1 MMDEETM
8 TKSEEHQQHQHQH
21 QQHHLNLQKALQQC
35 ELVQNMIDIS
45 ISSLEGLRTK
55 CATSNDLTQKEIRT
69 LEGKLVKY
77 FSRQLSYK
85 NKVPLQERNVELDG
99 FPRLTHWFRIV
110 NMRKEVTEEISP
122 GELTLE
128 ALLEMGDEGVSETL
142 QKFGASEE
150 ECARLNASLTCLRS
164 AHQSEQLEDDKLHSN
179 GGTSSNQSKQ
189 DWSIQWPT
197 SESGKENTP
206 VGTPEPGQWVRLQLA
221 QSPKLPSSR
230 YSQHLCHSP
239 QALAPPFYALHP
251 HPQADRLTVDSHSGL
266 LPSILDMGHRS
277 LPPSPRQRHFPHTPP
292 RTPLVVNTM
301 TPPGTPPV
309 RRRNKLKAPGTPPP
323 STRKLIHLLPGFTAL
338 HRSKSHEFQLGN
350 RVDDAQTPRAK
361 KKAKPLNLKIHS
373 SVAGSCE
380 NLPTQRSPLH
390 SDHSLRSFFFPSLVP
405 STPPVHAT
413 EVPTANTLSVP
424 RWSPQIPRR
433 DLGNSIKHRFS
444 TKYWMSQT
452 CIVCGK
458 GMLFGLKCKT
468 CKLKCHNKCT
478 KEAPPCHLLIYHRG
492 GRETSFKEQVTT
504 QARQLV
510 RTESVPCDINNPLRY
525 TDLHISQTLPKTNK
539 INKDHIPVPYQ
550 PDSSSNPSSTTSSTP
565 SSPAPPLPPSA
576 TPPSPLH
583 PSPQSIRQPKQ
594 PNLTASHYYK
604 YKQQFI
610 FPDVTPEVPSR
621 APQVILHPVL
631 SEPGNKGNPLL
642 QIEVEPT
649 SDNEEGNDEAGDSAD
664 EFEEMNLS
672 LLSARNFPRKA
683 SQTSIFLQEWDI
695 PFEQLEIGELIG
707 KGRFG
712 QVYHGRWHGEVAI
725 RLIDI
730 ERDNEDQLKAFKRE
744 VMAYRNT
751 RHENVVLFMG
761 VCMSPP
767 HLAIITSLCKGRT
780 LYTVIRDAKV
790 ILDVNKTRQIAQEM
804 VKGMGYL
811 HAKGILHK
819 DMKSKNVFYDNG
831 KVVITDFGLFTISGV
846 LQAGSRR
853 EDKLRIP
860 SGWLC
865 HLAPE
870 IIRQLSPETAE
881 DQLPF
886 SKQSDVFAF
895 GTIWYELH
903 AREWPFKNQ
912 PPEVIIW
919 QVGSGM
925 KPNLTQIGMG
935 KEISDIL
942 LFCWAHEQEERP
954 SFSKLVELLE
964 KLPKRNRRL
973 SHPGH
978 FWKSAEL

>member
-1 MMDEETM
+1 MDEENM
-8 TKSEEHQQHQHQH
+8 TKSEEH
-21 QQHHLNLQKALQQC
+21 HLSLQKALQQC

-77 FSRQLSYK
+77 FSRQLSCK
-85 NKVPLQERNVELDG
+85 RKVAAQERSAELEG
-99 FPRLTHWFRIV
+99 FPHLLHWFRIV
-110 NMRKEVTEEISP
+110 DMRKEVMEEITP
-122 GELTLE
+122 GQLTLE
-128 ALLEMGDEGVSETL
+128 ALLEMSDEQVCETV
-142 QKFGASEE
+142 KKYGANPE
-150 ECARLNASLTCLRS
+150 ECARLNASLSCLRNVHKS
-164 AHQSEQLEDDKLHSN
+164 
-179 GGTSSNQSKQ
+179 GSSHSKQ
-189 DWSIQWPT
+189 DWIIQWPA
-197 SESGKENTP
+197 SEMGKENNP
-206 VGTPEPGQWVRLQLA
+206 VCQPEPSQWIRFHLS
-221 QSPKLPSSR
+221 QSPKVQSK
-230 YSQHLCHSP
+230 YNQQYGHSP
-239 QALAPPFYALHP
+239 QTLATSYTHV
-251 HPQADRLTVDSHSGL
+251 DRLTVEAHLGL
-266 LPSILDMGHRS
+266 FAPLEAGHRS
-277 LPPSPRQRHFPHTPP
+277 LPPSPRQRHFAHTPP
-292 RTPLVVNTM
+292 RTPPVVTTM

-309 RRRNKLKAPGTPPP
+309 RRRNKMKAPGTPPP
-323 STRKLIHLLPGFTAL
+323 ASRKLIHLLPGFTAL

-350 RVDDAQTPRAK
+350 QVDDAQTPKAK
-361 KKAKPLNLKIHS
+361 KKNKPLNLKIHNT
-373 SVAGSCE
+373 VGSCE
-380 NLPTQRSPLH
+380 NIPSQRSPLL
-390 SDHSLRSFFFPSLVP
+390 SERSLRSFFVGYPSFLP
-405 STPPVHAT
+405 STPPVHT
-413 EVPTANTLSVP
+413 ETTFSANTLSVP

-452 CIVCGK
+452 CTVCGK
-458 GMLFGLKCKT
+458 GMLFGLKCKN

-478 KEAPPCHLLIYHRG
+478 KEAPPCHLLIIHRG
-492 GRETSFKEQVTT
+492 DHQGTT
-504 QARQLV
+504 QARLV
-510 RTESVPCDINNPLRY
+510 RTESVPCDINNPLRRPPRY
-525 TDLHISQTLPKTNK
+525 SDLHVSQTLPKTNK

-583 PSPQSIRQPKQ
+583 PSPQCARQQKQ
-594 PNLTASHYYK
+594 FNLTTSHYFK

-610 FPDVTPEVPSR
+610 FPDVTPEAPSR
-621 APQVILHPVL
+621 APQVILHPVN
-631 SEPGNKGNPLL
+631 SDSAKEGNPLL

-649 SDNEEGNDEAGDSAD
+649 SENEEGNDEAEDSED

-712 QVYHGRWHGEVAI
+712 QVFHGRWHGEVAI

-761 VCMSPP
+761 ACMSPP

-780 LYTVIRDAKV
+780 LYSVVRDAKV
-790 ILDVNKTRQIAQEM
+790 VLDVNKTRQIAQEM

-853 EDKLRIP
+853 EDKIRIP
-860 SGWLC
+860 NGWLC

-870 IIRQLSPETAE
+870 IIRQLSPDTEE
-881 DQLPF
+881 DKLPF

-912 PPEVIIW
+912 PAEAIVW

-942 LFCWAHEQEERP
+942 LFCWAYEQEERP
-954 SFSKLVELLE
+954 SFSKLVEMLE

-978 FWKSAEL
+978 FWKSAEYVK

>member
-1 MMDEETM
+1 M
-8 TKSEEHQQHQHQH
+8 TKSEEQH
-21 QQHHLNLQKALQQC
+21 LSLQKALQQC

-77 FSRQLSYK
+77 FSRQLSCK
-85 NKVPLQERNVELDG
+85 CKVALEERSAELED
-99 FPRLTHWFRIV
+99 FPRLGHWFRIV
-110 NMRKEVTEEISP
+110 NLRKEVTQEMSP
-122 GELTLE
+122 GEVTLE
-128 ALLEMGDEGVSETL
+128 GLLEMSEEQVCELL
-142 QKFGASEE
+142 QKFGANEE
-150 ECARLNASLTCLRS
+150 ECARLNASLSCLRK
-164 AHQSEQLEDDKLHSN
+164 AHQLEQLEEDKLHSN
-179 GGTSSNQSKQ
+179 GGSQAKQ

-206 VGTPEPGQWVRLQLA
+206 VGQPEASQWIRFQLS
-221 QSPKLPSSR
+221 QSPKVQSK
-230 YSQHLCHSP
+230 YNQHMCHSP
-239 QALAPPFYALHP
+239 QALAPPLY
-251 HPQADRLTVDSHSGL
+251 ADRLTVDSPATGL
-266 LPSILDMGHRS
+266 FPPLDSGHRS
-277 LPPSPRQRHFPHTPP
+277 LPPSPRQRHFGHTPP

-301 TPPGTPPV
+301 TPPGTPPM
-309 RRRNKLKAPGTPPP
+309 RRRNKVKAPGTPPP
-323 STRKLIHLLPGFTAL
+323 PSRKLIHLLPGFTAL

-350 RVDDAQTPRAK
+350 RLEDTQTPKAK
-361 KKAKPLNLKIHS
+361 KKTKPLNLKIHS
-373 SVAGSCE
+373 SVGSCE

-390 SDHSLRSFFFPSLVP
+390 TERSLRSFFFPSFIP
-405 STPPVHAT
+405 STPPVHAET
-413 EVPTANTLSVP
+413 PSANTLSVP

-458 GMLFGLKCKT
+458 GMLFGLKCKN

-478 KEAPPCHLLIYHRG
+478 KEAPPCHLLIIQRG
-492 GRETSFKEQVTT
+492 GRESFKERTLHSENLDGHQAIFKDHQGTT
-504 QARQLV
+504 QVARLV

-565 SSPAPPLPPSA
+565 SSPAPPLPSSA

-583 PSPQSIRQPKQ
+583 PSPQSARQQKQ
-594 PNLTASHYYK
+594 FNLTASSYFK

-610 FPDVTPEVPSR
+610 FPDVAPEAPPSR

-631 SEPGNKGNPLL
+631 SEPGHEGNPLL

-649 SDNEEGNDEAGDSAD
+649 SDNEECNDEDSGD

-695 PFEQLEIGELIG
+695 PFEQLEIGEMIG

-712 QVYHGRWHGEVAI
+712 KVFHGRWHGEVAI

-761 VCMSPP
+761 ACMSPP

-780 LYTVIRDAKV
+780 LYSVVRDAKV
-790 ILDVNKTRQIAQEM
+790 VLDVNKTRQIAQEM

-860 SGWLC
+860 NGWLC

-870 IIRQLSPETAE
+870 IIQQLSPDTEE
-881 DQLPF
+881 DKLPF

-903 AREWPFKNQ
+903 AREWPYKSQ

-919 QVGSGM
+919 QIGSGM
-925 KPNLTQIGMG
+925 KPSLAQTGMG

-942 LFCWAHEQEERP
+942 LLCWAYKQDERP
-954 SFSKLVELLE
+954 SFSKLVDLLE

-978 FWKSAEL
+978 FWKSAEYVK

>member
-1 MMDEETM
+1 
-8 TKSEEHQQHQHQH
+8 
-21 QQHHLNLQKALQQC
+21 
-35 ELVQNMIDIS
+35 MIDIS

-164 AHQSEQLEDDKLHSN
+164 AHQSGD
-179 GGTSSNQSKQ
+179 NQSKQ

-433 DLGNSIKHRFS
+433 DLGNSIKHR
-444 TKYWMSQT
+444 
-452 CIVCGK
+452 
-458 GMLFGLKCKT
+458 
-468 CKLKCHNKCT
+468 LKCHNKCT

-492 GRETSFKEQVTT
+492 
-504 QARQLV
+504 ARQLV

-594 PNLTASHYYK
+594 PNLTATSLFVCIHFITLYYT
-604 YKQQFI
+604 I
-610 FPDVTPEVPSR
+610 T
-621 APQVILHPVL
+621 
-631 SEPGNKGNPLL
+631 GN
-642 QIEVEPT
+642 QY
-649 SDNEEGNDEAGDSAD
+649 AGDSAD

-761 VCMSPP
+761 VCMTLCIHTP
-767 HLAIITSLCKGRT
+767 HC
-780 LYTVIRDAKV
+780 
-790 ILDVNKTRQIAQEM
+790 
-804 VKGMGYL
+804 
-811 HAKGILHK
+811 ILHK

-846 LQAGSRR
+846 LQAGRR

-895 GTIWYELH
+895 GYTWSTSVFSALLL
-903 AREWPFKNQ
+903 Q
-912 PPEVIIW
+912 
-919 QVGSGM
+919 
-925 KPNLTQIGMG
+925 LTVLLSRFQ
-935 KEISDIL
+935 DIL

-978 FWKSAEL
+978 FWKSAEYVK

>member
-1 MMDEETM
+1 MNEEM
-8 TKSEEHQQHQHQH
+8 TKSEEQH
-21 QQHHLNLQKALQQC
+21 LSLQKALQQC

-77 FSRQLSYK
+77 FSRQLSCK
-85 NKVPLQERNVELDG
+85 CKVALEERSAELED
-99 FPRLTHWFRIV
+99 FPRLDHWFRIV
-110 NMRKEVTEEISP
+110 NLRKEVAEEMNA
-122 GELTLE
+122 GEVNLE
-128 ALLEMGDEGVSETL
+128 GLLEMSEEQVCELL
-142 QKFGASEE
+142 QKFGANEE
-150 ECARLNASLTCLRS
+150 ECARLNASLSCLRK
-164 AHQSEQLEDDKLHSN
+164 AHQLEQLEEDKLHSN
-179 GGTSSNQSKQ
+179 GGSQTKQ

-206 VGTPEPGQWVRLQLA
+206 VCQPEASQWIRFQLS
-221 QSPKLPSSR
+221 QSPKVQSK
-230 YSQHLCHSP
+230 YNQHMCHSP
-239 QALAPPFYALHP
+239 QALAPPFYA
-251 HPQADRLTVDSHSGL
+251 DRLTVENPATGLFPSLDS
-266 LPSILDMGHRS
+266 GHRS
-277 LPPSPRQRHFPHTPP
+277 LPPSPRQRHFGHTPP
-292 RTPLVVNTM
+292 RTPLVINTM
-301 TPPGTPPV
+301 TPPGTPPM
-309 RRRNKLKAPGTPPP
+309 RRRNKVKAPGTPPP
-323 STRKLIHLLPGFTAL
+323 PSRKLIYLLPGFTAL

-350 RVDDAQTPRAK
+350 RLEDTQTPKAK
-361 KKAKPLNLKIHS
+361 KKTKPLNLKIHS
-373 SVAGSCE
+373 SVGSCE

-390 SDHSLRSFFFPSLVP
+390 NERSLRSFFFPSFIP
-405 STPPVHAT
+405 STPPVHAET
-413 EVPTANTLSVP
+413 SSANTLSVP

-433 DLGNSIKHRFS
+433 DFGNSIKHRFS

-458 GMLFGLKCKT
+458 GMLFGLKCKN

-478 KEAPPCHLLIYHRG
+478 KEAPPCHLLIIQRG
-492 GRETSFKEQVTT
+492 GRESLRDQQGTIQV
-504 QARQLV
+504 ARLV

-565 SSPAPPLPPSA
+565 SSPAPPLPSSA

-583 PSPQSIRQPKQ
+583 PSPQSARQQKQ
-594 PNLTASHYYK
+594 FNLTASSYFK

-610 FPDVTPEVPSR
+610 FPDVTPEAPPSR

-631 SEPGNKGNPLL
+631 SEQGNEGNPLL

-649 SDNEEGNDEAGDSAD
+649 SDNEDANNEDSGD

-695 PFEQLEIGELIG
+695 PFEQLEIGEMIG

-712 QVYHGRWHGEVAI
+712 KVFHGRWHGEVAI

-780 LYTVIRDAKV
+780 LYSVVRDAKV
-790 ILDVNKTRQIAQEM
+790 VLDVNKTRQIAQEM

-860 SGWLC
+860 NGWLC

-870 IIRQLSPETAE
+870 IIQQLSPDTEE
-881 DQLPF
+881 DKLPF

-903 AREWPFKNQ
+903 AREWPYKSQ
-912 PPEVIIW
+912 PAEVIIW
-919 QVGSGM
+919 QIGSGM
-925 KPNLTQIGMG
+925 KPNLAQTGMG
-935 KEISDIL
+935 KEILDIL
-942 LFCWAHEQEERP
+942 LMCWAYKPEERP
-954 SFSKLVELLE
+954 SFSKLVDLLE

-978 FWKSAEL
+978 FWKSAEYVK

>member
-1 MMDEETM
+1 MNEEM
-8 TKSEEHQQHQHQH
+8 TKSEEQH
-21 QQHHLNLQKALQQC
+21 LSLQKALQQC

-77 FSRQLSYK
+77 FSRQLSCK
-85 NKVPLQERNVELDG
+85 CKVALEERSAELED
-99 FPRLTHWFRIV
+99 FPRLDHWFRIV
-110 NMRKEVTEEISP
+110 NLRKEVAEEMNA
-122 GELTLE
+122 GEVNLE
-128 ALLEMGDEGVSETL
+128 GLLEMSEDQVCELL
-142 QKFGASEE
+142 QKFGANEE
-150 ECARLNASLTCLRS
+150 ECARLNASLSCLKK
-164 AHQSEQLEDDKLHSN
+164 AHQLGSQA
-179 GGTSSNQSKQ
+179 KQ

-206 VGTPEPGQWVRLQLA
+206 VCQPEASQWIRFQLS
-221 QSPKLPSSR
+221 QSPKVQSK
-230 YSQHLCHSP
+230 YNQHMCHSP
-239 QALAPPFYALHP
+239 QALAPPFYT
-251 HPQADRLTVDSHSGL
+251 DRLTVDNPATGL
-266 LPSILDMGHRS
+266 FPSFDYGHRS
-277 LPPSPRQRHFPHTPP
+277 LPPSPRQRHFGHTPP

-301 TPPGTPPV
+301 TPPGTPPM
-309 RRRNKLKAPGTPPP
+309 RRRNKVKAPGTPPP
-323 STRKLIHLLPGFTAL
+323 PSRKLIYLLPGFTAL

-350 RVDDAQTPRAK
+350 RLDDSQTPKAK
-361 KKAKPLNLKIHS
+361 KKTKPLNLKIHS
-373 SVAGSCE
+373 SVGSCE

-390 SDHSLRSFFFPSLVP
+390 NEQSLRSFFFPSFIP
-405 STPPVHAT
+405 STPPVHAET
-413 EVPTANTLSVP
+413 PSANTLSVP

-458 GMLFGLKCKT
+458 GMLFGLKCKN

-478 KEAPPCHLLIYHRG
+478 KEAPPCHLLIIQRG
-492 GRETSFKEQVTT
+492 GRESLKDQPGSIQV
-504 QARQLV
+504 ARLV

-565 SSPAPPLPPSA
+565 SSPAPPLPSSA

-583 PSPQSIRQPKQ
+583 PSPQSARQQKQ
-594 PNLTASHYYK
+594 FNLTASSYFK

-610 FPDVTPEVPSR
+610 FPDVTPEAPPSR

-631 SEPGNKGNPLL
+631 SEQGNEGNPLL

-649 SDNEEGNDEAGDSAD
+649 SDNDDGNNEDSGD

-695 PFEQLEIGELIG
+695 PFEQLEIGEMIG

-712 QVYHGRWHGEVAI
+712 KVFHGRWHGEVAI

-780 LYTVIRDAKV
+780 LYSVVRDAKV
-790 ILDVNKTRQIAQEM
+790 VLDVNKTRQIAQEM

-860 SGWLC
+860 NGWLC

-870 IIRQLSPETAE
+870 IIQQLSPDTEE
-881 DQLPF
+881 DKLPF

-903 AREWPFKNQ
+903 AREWPYKSQ
-912 PPEVIIW
+912 PAEVIIW
-919 QVGSGM
+919 QIGSGM
-925 KPNLTQIGMG
+925 KPNLAQTGMG
-935 KEISDIL
+935 KEILDIL
-942 LFCWAHEQEERP
+942 LMCWAYKPEERP
-954 SFSKLVELLE
+954 SFSKLVDLLE

-978 FWKSAEL
+978 FWKSAEYVK

>member
-1 MMDEETM
+1 MNEEM
-8 TKSEEHQQHQHQH
+8 TKSEEQH
-21 QQHHLNLQKALQQC
+21 LSLQKALQQC

-77 FSRQLSYK
+77 FSRQLSCK
-85 NKVPLQERNVELDG
+85 CKVALEERCAELED
-99 FPRLTHWFRIV
+99 FPRLGHWFRIV
-110 NMRKEVTEEISP
+110 NLRKEVTQDMSP
-122 GELTLE
+122 GEVTLE
-128 ALLEMGDEGVSETL
+128 GLLDMSEQQVCELL

-150 ECARLNASLTCLRS
+150 ECARLNASLSSLRG
-164 AHQSEQLEDDKLHSN
+164 AHQLEQLEEDKLHSN
-179 GGTSSNQSKQ
+179 GGSQTKQ

-206 VGTPEPGQWVRLQLA
+206 VCQPEASQWIRFQLS
-221 QSPKLPSSR
+221 QSPKVQSKYNQLM
-230 YSQHLCHSP
+230 CHSP
-239 QALAPPFYALHP
+239 QALAPPLY
-251 HPQADRLTVDSHSGL
+251 ADRLTVDSPSTGL
-266 LPSILDMGHRS
+266 LPALDFGQRS
-277 LPPSPRQRHFPHTPP
+277 LPPSPRQRHFGHTPP
-292 RTPLVVNTM
+292 RTPLVFNTM
-301 TPPGTPPV
+301 TPPGTPPM

-323 STRKLIHLLPGFTAL
+323 PSRKLIHLLPGFTAL

-350 RVDDAQTPRAK
+350 RLDDTQTPKAK
-361 KKAKPLNLKIHS
+361 KKTKPLNLKIHS
-373 SVAGSCE
+373 SVGSCE

-390 SDHSLRSFFFPSLVP
+390 TERSLRSFFFPSFVP
-405 STPPVHAT
+405 STPPVHAET
-413 EVPTANTLSVP
+413 PSANTLSVP

-452 CIVCGK
+452 CTVCGK
-458 GMLFGLKCKT
+458 GMLFGLKCKN

-478 KEAPPCHLLIYHRG
+478 KEAPPCHLLIIQRG
-492 GRETSFKEQVTT
+492 GRESFKDHQGMTQV
-504 QARQLV
+504 ARLV

-525 TDLHISQTLPKTNK
+525 TDLHISQTLPKTNR

-565 SSPAPPLPPSA
+565 SSPAPPLPSSA

-583 PSPQSIRQPKQ
+583 PSPQSARQQKQ
-594 PNLTASHYYK
+594 FNLTASSYFK

-610 FPDVTPEVPSR
+610 FPDVAPEVPPSR

-631 SEPGNKGNPLL
+631 TEPGNPLL

-649 SDNEEGNDEAGDSAD
+649 SDNEDANDEESGD

-695 PFEQLEIGELIG
+695 PIEQLEMGEMIG

-712 QVYHGRWHGEVAI
+712 KVFHGRWHGEVAV

-761 VCMSPP
+761 ACMSPP

-780 LYTVIRDAKV
+780 LYSVVRDAKV
-790 ILDVNKTRQIAQEM
+790 VLDVNKTRQIAQEM

-860 SGWLC
+860 NGWLC

-870 IIRQLSPETAE
+870 IIQQLSPDTEE
-881 DQLPF
+881 DKLPF

-903 AREWPFKNQ
+903 AREWPYKSQ
-912 PPEVIIW
+912 PAEVMVW
-919 QVGSGM
+919 QIGSGM
-925 KPNLTQIGMG
+925 KPNLAHSGMG
-935 KEISDIL
+935 KEILDIL
-942 LFCWAHEQEERP
+942 LLCWAFQQEERP
-954 SFSKLVELLE
+954 TFSKLVDLLE

-978 FWKSAEL
+978 FWKSAEYVK

>member
-1 MMDEETM
+1 MMDEEKM
-8 TKSEEHQQHQHQH
+8 TKSDEA
-21 QQHHLNLQKALQQC
+21 HLSLQKALQQC

-85 NKVPLQERNVELDG
+85 HKVPLQERNVELDG
-99 FPRLTHWFRIV
+99 FPRLMHWLRIV

-128 ALLEMGDEGVSETL
+128 SLLDMSDEDVCETL
-142 QKFGASEE
+142 QKFGASED

-164 AHQSEQLEDDKLHSN
+164 AHKSEQLEDDKLHSN
-179 GGTSSNQSKQ
+179 GGLGSAQPKQ
-189 DWSIQWPT
+189 DWSIQWPM

-206 VGTPEPGQWVRLQLA
+206 AGTPDPGQWVRLQLS
-221 QSPKLPSSR
+221 QSPKPQSR
-230 YSQHLCHSP
+230 YTHALCHSP
-239 QALAPPFYALHP
+239 QALAPPTFY
-251 HPQADRLTVDSHSGL
+251 PQAERLCVDIYSGMM
-266 LPSILDMGHRS
+266 PAGMLDVGHRS

-301 TPPGTPPV
+301 TPPGTPPL
-309 RRRNKLKAPGTPPP
+309 RRRNKVKAPGTPPP
-323 STRKLIHLLPGFTAL
+323 ANRKLIHLLPGFSAL

-350 RVDDAQTPRAK
+350 RVDDAHTPRAK

-405 STPPVHAT
+405 STPPVHAET
-413 EVPTANTLSVP
+413 PSANTLSVP

-433 DLGNSIKHRFS
+433 DFGNSIKHRFS

-492 GRETSFKEQVTT
+492 GRNSFKDQGTS

-583 PSPQSIRQPKQ
+583 PSQQSARQTKH

-610 FPDVTPEVPSR
+610 FPDVTPEVPNR

-631 SEPGNKGNPLL
+631 SGPGNNGNPLL

-649 SDNEEGNDEAGDSAD
+649 SDNEDGNHEAEDSAD

-695 PFEQLEIGELIG
+695 PLEQLEIGELIG

-761 VCMSPP
+761 ACMSPP

-780 LYTVIRDAKV
+780 LYAVIRDAKV

-819 DMKSKNVFYDNG
+819 DIKSKNVFYDNG

-870 IIRQLSPETAE
+870 IICQLSPETAE

-912 PPEVIIW
+912 PAEVIIW

-925 KPNLTQIGMG
+925 RPNLTQIGMG

-942 LFCWAHEQEERP
+942 LFCWAHESEERP
-954 SFSKLVELLE
+954 SFSKLMELLE

-978 FWKSAEL
+978 FWKSAEYVK